1 MKKTIL
7 ILTLLLS
14 TLLTSQAQDLKIGYF
29 SYNAVLR
36 SMPAYS
42 TAVAS
47 VDKLRQQYAAELEAA
62 QKEFNEKYELF
73 LDQQNKL
80 AESIRQK
87 RQADLQTLL
96 DRNEQFKKEAERLL
110 AQAEKDAMAPI
121 QQRVNNA
128 VRLIAAE
135 QGYDIILNTDSNA
148 VPFISSVISED
159 INALVQTAL
168 TK

>member
-14 TLLTSQAQDLKIGYF
+14 TLLTSHAQDLKIGYF

-110 AQAEKDAMAPI
+110 AQAEKDAMAPLHAKLKAAI
-121 QQRVNNA
+121 DKAGQQGGYA
-128 VRLIAAE
+128 V
-135 QGYDIILNTDSNA
+135 ILNTDSEVCPYIA
-148 VPFISSVISED
+148 PTLSED
-159 INALVQTAL
+159 VTATLLDL

>member
-47 VDKLRQQYAAELEAA
+47 VDKLRE
-62 QKEFNEKYELF
+62 
-73 LDQQNKL
+73 
-80 AESIRQK
+80 
-87 RQADLQTLL
+87 
-96 DRNEQFKKEAERLL
+96 
-110 AQAEKDAMAPI
+110 
-121 QQRVNNA
+121 
-128 VRLIAAE
+128 
-135 QGYDIILNTDSNA
+135 
-148 VPFISSVISED
+148 
-159 INALVQTAL
+159 
-168 TK
+168 

>member
-14 TLLTSQAQDLKIGYF
+14 TLLTSQAQNLKIGYF

-110 AQAEKDAMAPI
+110 AQAEKDAMAPLHAKLKAAI
-121 QQRVNNA
+121 DKAGQQGGYA
-128 VRLIAAE
+128 V
-135 QGYDIILNTDSNA
+135 ILNTDSEA
-148 VPFISSVISED
+148 CPYIAPTLSED
-159 INALVQTAL
+159 VTATLLDL